1 MKKVIYSI
9 LTLGFLVSCSSGGSD
24 NPEPLSEQL
33 IIGTWE
39 LSSFTSDYEIY
50 TLEDTVKTII
60 LDSILFFDKNDWIDV
75 NGTLPVWRFD
85 QNGRVYNSED
95 EIGLY
100 ELNGSNYQL
109 EDSTGIYTGE
119 FSIDSERLIFYN
131 FGGEQLEYDSI
142 NEWWESQY
150 LDITFNKVDISSNRS
165 TESHTN
171 IEEFISKSLR
181 KSRH

>member
-24 NPEPLSEQL
+24 SPEPLSEQL

-39 LSSFTSDYEIY
+39 LSSVTSDYEIY
-50 TLEDTVKTII
+50 TLEDSVKTIL

-75 NGTLPVWRFD
+75 EGTLPVWRFD
-85 QNGRVYNSED
+85 QNGRFYNSED
-95 EIGLY
+95 EMGLY
-100 ELNGSNYQL
+100 ELNGSNYRL

-131 FGGEQLEYDSI
+131 LGGEQLEYDSI

-150 LDITFNKVDISSNRS
+150 LDFTFNKVDIPSNRS
-165 TESHTN
+165 TVSHRN
-171 IEEFISKSLR
+171 IEEFISKGFR